1 MFFKEPKAFLY
12 SVKGRCMRVSLLK
25 NFITFFFNNKTKKS
39 LPGAQAV
46 LFCSH
51 MHNQRETPSCIC
63 QKGSITVEASVILPL
78 FVGFFVALLFFF
90 RIMQVQLV
98 IQGVLEETGRSMA
111 VLSVKELEETEA
123 EIEYLG
129 LAKAMVY
136 LKLREEELIEQYVI
150 GGAAGVNLLASEFKG
165 DYILLNANYVMNF
178 PIRIFGRTDFLLS
191 QRTRY
196 RKWNGWH
203 SQVDVGFLEEWVY
216 VTEYG
221 EVYHMR
227 RSCPY
232 LELSIQK
239 IGTYEL
245 STKRNLNGE
254 VYEACERCKVG
265 PFSEMVYIT
274 DYGEKYHYSL
284 ECGGLKRIIYQKRRS
299 DVGSMEACK
308 KCSK

>member
-1 MFFKEPKAFLY
+1 M
-12 SVKGRCMRVSLLK
+12 KGRCMRVSLLRS
-25 NFITFFFNNKTKKS
+25 FITFFFNSKTKKS

-51 MHNQRETPSCIC
+51 LHNQREAPSCIC
-63 QKGSITVEASVILPL
+63 KNGSITVEASVILPL
-78 FVGFFVALLFFF
+78 FVSFFVSLLFFF

-98 IQGVLEETGRSMA
+98 IQGVLEETGQTMA
-111 VLSVKELEETEA
+111 VFSVKELEETET

-129 LAKAMVY
+129 LAKSMVY

-150 GGAAGVNLLASEFKG
+150 GGAAGVNLLASEFIG
-165 DYILLNANYVMNF
+165 DYILLHANYVMNF
-178 PIRIFGRTDFLLS
+178 PIRLFGRTDFLLS
-191 QRTRY
+191 QKTRY

-203 SQVDVGFLEEWVY
+203 GRGAADSLEEWVY

-232 LELSIQK
+232 LELSIQQ
-239 IGTYEL
+239 IGRYEL
-245 STKRNLNGE
+245 GTKRNLNGE
-254 VYEACERCKVG
+254 VYKMCERCEAGAV
-265 PFSEMVYIT
+265 SSMVYIT
-274 DYGEKYHYSL
+274 DYGEKYHSSL
-284 ECGGLKRIIYQKRRS
+284 ECGGLKRTIYQKRYSEVRA
-299 DVGSMEACK
+299 MEACK